1 MWYERSYRR
10 HLLDMHIDDWDP
22 AFLSELSGEEY
33 VKNLKIAKI
42 QSAMIYLQSHVGLCN
57 YPTKTGKMHNAFI
70 GREDTFKELI
80 SSCRSE
86 GISVTGYYSLIYNNW
101 AYDNHPEWRIV
112 KAEDAGK
119 APERGAFRGSRYG
132 LVCPNNPDY
141 LKFTEEQIREMAE
154 YTELD
159 GMFYDML
166 FWPHMC
172 YCSHCR
178 ARYLKETG
186 EELPTVEDWSD
197 EKWLLHMRKRREW
210 MGKFANWVTKLTKAL
225 MPGVSVEH
233 NVASSALPDGK
244 SGNAEEV
251 ISACDYVGGDLDRG
265 VYGHSFTC
273 KFYRSISKNQPFEH
287 MFTRCA
293 PGLSAH
299 TQIKSPDIM
308 KSAFFLTAAHH
319 GATLLIDAIDPVGT
333 MDERVY
339 RQLGEVFSELIPYE
353 PYYKGEPIE
362 DVGLY
367 YSLKS
372 KFDPHGEGYTNYLGV
387 VKTLEALIEKNI
399 LCGITGGFA
408 DLYKHKAIVAPCLTS
423 EDNYDTE
430 RLVKYVRD
438 GGTLYFSSADNE
450 KMLKDFFGA
459 CVEGRTKETVVYV
472 SPKTAIGEEFEYFSE
487 KYPMNFKGTAPIVRG
502 IDEVDVL
509 ATLTL
514 PYTARSEERFAS
526 IHSDPPG
533 IKTSIP
539 AVAMKKFGKGT
550 VIWSAVSIE
559 STDLYDCRNVFVN
572 LLKYASRLDST
583 LVSDAAEDIE
593 ITAFKT
599 ESSLLVNAVL
609 MNRRETARRVED
621 INVSIKTDFVPTSL
635 KVLPDNEEEVPF
647 NYDGERVSFSIKGL
661 KIFKMIEIK

>member
-1 MWYERSYRR
+1 MWYENSYRR

-22 AFLSELSGEEY
+22 AFLSEFSPEEY
-33 VKNLKIAKI
+33 VKNLKAAKI

-57 YPTKTGKMHNAFI
+57 YPTKTGKIHNAFV
-70 GREDTFKELI
+70 GREDTFRRLI
-80 SSCRSE
+80 DMCRAE
-86 GISVTGYYSLIYNNW
+86 GIAVTGYYSLIYNNW
-101 AYDNHPEWRIV
+101 AYDNYPEWRMV
-112 KAEDAGK
+112 KAENVGK
-119 APERGAFRGSRYG
+119 APEKGAFRGSRYG

-141 LKFTEEQIREMAE
+141 LKFTEAQIREMAE
-154 YTELD
+154 YADFD

-166 FWPHMC
+166 FWPRMC
-172 YCSHCR
+172 HCEHCR

-210 MGKFANWVTKLTKAL
+210 MGEFANWVTDLTKSV

-233 NVASSALPDGK
+233 NVAFSALPDGK
-244 SGNAEEV
+244 TANAEEV

-287 MFTRCA
+287 MFTRCL

-333 MDERVY
+333 MDARVY
-339 RQLGEVFSELIPYE
+339 KQLGEVFSELIPYE

-372 KFDPHGEGYTNYLGV
+372 KFNPNGEEYTNYIGV
-387 VKTLEALIEKNI
+387 TQALETMIENNI
-399 LCGITGGFA
+399 LCGITGGYA
-408 DLYKHKAIVAPCLTS
+408 DLGKYKTIVAPCLTS
-423 EDNYDTE
+423 EDDYDVD
-430 RLVKYVRD
+430 RLIKYVKD
-438 GGTLYFSSADNE
+438 GGNLYFSGAGNKKLIE
-450 KMLKDFFGA
+450 KFFGA
-459 CVEGRTKETVVYV
+459 TANGRTNENVVYIA
-472 SPKTAIGEEFEYFSE
+472 PTTAAQSEFEYFNE
-487 KYPMNFKGTAPIVRG
+487 KYPLNFKGTAPVVEG
-502 IDEVDVL
+502 IGEADVI

-514 PYTARSEERFAS
+514 PYTARHEPKFAS

-533 IKTSIP
+533 KPTNIP
-539 AVAMKKFGKGT
+539 AIAAKRFGKGR
-550 VIWSAVSIE
+550 VIWSALPIE
-559 STDLYDCRNVFVN
+559 CQSLYDYRRIFIN
-572 LLKYASRLDST
+572 LLGSFSGLDRT
-583 LVSDAAEDIE
+583 LESDAADDIE

-599 ESSLLVNAVL
+599 EDSILLNTVL
-609 MNRRETARRVED
+609 MTRRHTARRVED
-621 INVSIKTDFVPTSL
+621 INVALKTDFTPLSV
-635 KVLPDNEEEVPF
+635 KKLPDGENIDF
-647 NYDGERVSFSIKGL
+647 DFDGKRVNFKIKGL
-661 KIFKMIEIK
+661 KIFEMIEIK

>member
-1 MWYERSYRR
+1 MWYENSYRR

-22 AFLSELSGEEY
+22 SFLSEFSPEEY
-33 VKNLKIAKI
+33 VKNLKTAKI

-57 YPTKTGKMHNAFI
+57 YPTKTGKMHAAFK
-70 GREDTFKELI
+70 GREDTFRRLI
-80 SSCRSE
+80 DMCRAE
-86 GISVTGYYSLIYNNW
+86 GIAVTGYYSLIYNNW
-101 AYDNHPEWRIV
+101 AYDNYPEWRMV
-112 KAEDAGK
+112 KAENAGV
-119 APERGAFRGSRYG
+119 APEKGAFRGSRYG

-141 LKFTEEQIREMAE
+141 LKFTEAQIREMAE
-154 YTELD
+154 YANFD

-166 FWPHMC
+166 FWPRMC
-172 YCSHCR
+172 HCEHCR

-186 EELPTVEDWSD
+186 EEIPKTEDWSD

-210 MGKFANWVTKLTKAL
+210 MGEFANWVTDLTKSI

-233 NVASSALPDGK
+233 NVAFSALPDGK
-244 SGNAEEV
+244 TANAEEV
-251 ISACDYVGGDLDRG
+251 ISACDYVGGDLDTG

-287 MFTRCA
+287 MFTRCL

-339 RQLGEVFSELIPYE
+339 RQLGEVFGEVSKYE
-353 PYYKGEPIE
+353 PYMKGEPIE

-372 KFDPHGEGYTNYLGV
+372 KFNPRGEKYTNYHGV
-387 VKTLEALIEKNI
+387 TKTLEALIEKNI

-408 DLYKHKAIVAPCLTS
+408 DLSAHKVIVAPCLTS
-423 EDNYDTE
+423 EDDYDTD

-438 GGTLYFSSADNE
+438 GGTLYFSGADNE
-450 KMLKDFFGA
+450 KLLREFFGA
-459 CVEGRTKETVVYV
+459 SVNGRTTETVVYIAPRADV
-472 SPKTAIGEEFEYFSE
+472 QNEFEYFNE
-487 KYPMNFKGTAPIVRG
+487 KYPMNFKGTAPVVDG
-502 IDEVDVL
+502 IDSSCIL

-514 PYTARSEERFAS
+514 PYTHRGEIKFAS

-533 IKTSIP
+533 IKTDIP
-539 AVAMKKFGKGT
+539 AVAIKKFGNGT

-559 STDLYDCRNVFVN
+559 GTELYDSRNVFVN
-572 LLKYASRLDST
+572 LLKYASKLDST
-583 LVSDAAEDIE
+583 LLSDAAEDIE
-593 ITAFKT
+593 ITAFRT

-609 MNRRETARRVED
+609 MNRRERARRVED
-621 INVSIKTDFVPTSL
+621 ISVSVKTDFATSSVKL
-635 KVLPDNEEEVPF
+635 LPNGEEIPF
-647 NYDGERVSFSIKGL
+647 DYDGNRVGFSIKGL
-661 KIFKMIEIK
+661 KIFEMIEISR